1 MEKILI
7 AEDRYGLKSS
17 HLEDDDIIDRL
28 NNRVTVLGLIMCVFI
43 IGGGVLV
50 GKPINCWTP
59 AEFKGQHD
67 GYANSICWLKGSYY
81 LPTDEIT
88 IPDRSKPRS
97 YFVSYYQW
105 TAFILLGMAMF
116 FLLPRYLWQAFT
128 RQSGFNIKKVI
139 KNIKEQKEANKGV
152 ESAQKLLKTY
162 LDALNESNG
171 SICCGVS
178 CPNFHVGYITAYLA
192 IKVLYI
198 INSITQFF
206 LLNTFLA
213 FNFTSFGPEGINKLL
228 TEGDWF
234 ESPRFP
240 RVTMC
245 DFMVRRLG
253 SNQHWYSVQCNLP
266 INMFNEKIFLAI
278 WLWLIIL
285 TILNFLSIFPWIVF
299 LSKQQ
304 RSSMIHRYLQTNSKF
319 MEETKDLLSLQ
330 SASTY
335 RTTDS
340 WYKTNQFIDYLQVDG
355 FLIFY
360 IIAINTDDVTASE
373 IIGFLYGS
381 FTPSPSRFTTSEV

>member
-1 MEKILI
+1 MDKILI
-7 AEDRYGLKSS
+7 AEDRYGPKSS

-28 NNRVTVLGLIMCVFI
+28 NNRATVWGLIMGILI
-43 IGGGVLV
+43 IGCGVLV

-81 LPTDEIT
+81 LPTDNIT

-105 TAFILLGMAMF
+105 TTFILLGMAMF

-128 RQSGFNIKKVI
+128 RRSGFHIKKVI
-139 KNIKEQKEANKGV
+139 KNIKDQKEANKGL
-152 ESAQKLLKTY
+152 ESAQKLFKTY

-171 SICCGVS
+171 SMCCGFS
-178 CPNFHVGYITAYLA
+178 CPNFYVGYRTVYLA

-198 INSITQFF
+198 INSIAQFF
-206 LLNTFLA
+206 LLNIFLA

-299 LSKQQ
+299 LSKKQ
-304 RSSMIHRYLQTNSKF
+304 RSSMIRHYLHISPKSI
-319 MEETKDLLSLQ
+319 EETKELLSLQ
-330 SASTY
+330 EESTY
-335 RTTDS
+335 RTSDS
-340 WYKTNQFIDYLQVDG
+340 MYKIHPFTDYLRVDG
-355 FLIFY
+355 CLIFY

-373 IIGFLYGS
+373 IISYLYRH
-381 FTPSPSRFTTSEV
+381 FTPPTSRFITSEV

>member
-50 GKPINCWTP
+50 